1 MKQRGE
7 GNKGRQLQQ
16 NKAVTLYKRSKK
28 DAIKR
33 FLFGSK
39 DKEGIGKQTVVYV
52 LLFSIG
58 FVYLYPLLYMIS
70 KSFMSVDD
78 LLDTSINWLPSTLYV
93 ANYENAAKAMDFWNT
108 LKDSIIVAGV
118 PTLINM

>member
-39 DKEGIGKQTVVYV
+39 DKDAAIIFGQKKQEWENRF
-52 LLFSIG
+52 LISI
-58 FVYLYPLLYMIS
+58 LQRWSLQIS
-70 KSFMSVDD
+70 
-78 LLDTSINWLPSTLYV
+78 
-93 ANYENAAKAMDFWNT
+93 
-108 LKDSIIVAGV
+108 
-118 PTLINM
+118 